1 MDAKDDIIQGLRL
14 LTGYN
19 RRTRI
24 VPAEVISVY
33 PGEGVCDVQDE
44 EGNTI
49 YDVRLRSRINEETD
63 GLLLVPELNSWVLIG
78 NVGGTDEE
86 YVVLAAEA
94 ITMMSVQVETTLVT
108 ITSSGVS
115 IQRGT
120 DDLKSLLGDLLAAVK
135 ALTVTCAAPGSP
147 SSPPLNL
154 ASFVALEARLNNL
167 LD

>member
-24 VPAEVISVY
+24 VPAKVTAVR
-33 PGEGVCDVQDE
+33 PTEGTCDVQDE

-49 YDVRLRSRINEETD
+49 YDVRLRSSIDDYDT
-63 GLLLVPELNSWVLIG
+63 GIMLIPSLYSHVLIG
-78 NVGGTDEE
+78 NIGGVETE
-86 YVVLAAEA
+86 YVVLATEDLTRVKIHIESAVLE
-94 ITMMSVQVETTLVT
+94 V
-108 ITSSGVS
+108 TSSGVS
-115 IQRGT
+115 IQKGT

-147 SSPPLNL
+147 SSVPLNI
-154 ASFVALEARLNNL
+154 ATFISLETRLNNL